1 MNNIFINNNDI
12 DGLQFGSSSVSKVY
26 FGSNLVYED
35 APIPNYLQFT
45 AVNGDATIG
54 LDRVSMSPNVS
65 YSFDGTNWTTWDY
78 SDITITSGS
87 TVYMKGNN
95 PNGFTTGTT
104 TATTVD
110 KYSKFVMTGTV
121 EANGNV
127 MSLLYEDNFEGEYVL
142 PSNWCFAALFSGCTS
157 LTTAPELPA
166 TGVTYNCYRN
176 MFHNTSIVETPEL
189 PAITLASSCYQNMFH
204 SCTSLT
210 TAPTTLP
217 ATSLASSCYQGMF
230 LGCTSLTTA
239 PVLPATTL
247 ATYCYSNM
255 FEGCSSLT
263 SAPELTSTTLTERC
277 YYGMFAGCASLTS
290 APQLPATTL
299 ATTCYANMFR
309 GCTSLTT
316 APVLPA
322 KTLVSQCYNN
332 IFTNCSSLN
341 YIKAMFTTT
350 PSTSYTSN
358 WVQGVASSGT
368 YVKNSSASYTT
379 RGTSA
384 IPNNWTVQTASS

>member
-54 LDRVSMSPNVS
+54 LNSGTSPNVS
-65 YSFDGTNWTTWDY
+65 YSFDGTNWTSWDY
-78 SDITITSGS
+78 SNLTIPSGS
-87 TVYMKGNN
+87 TLYMKGNN
-95 PNGFTTGTT
+95 SNGFNTQNSYNTFTM
-104 TATTVD
+104 
-110 KYSKFVMTGTV
+110 SGTV
-121 EANGNV
+121 EAHGNI
-127 MSLLYEDNFEGEYVL
+127 MSLLYEDNFDEQLTIPNDY
-142 PSNWCFAALFSGCTS
+142 CFYFLFQNSSGLITP
-157 LTTAPELPA
+157 PELPA
-166 TGVTYNCYRN
+166 TTMKSWCYAG
-176 MFHNTSIVETPEL
+176 MFEG
-189 PAITLASSCYQNMFH
+189 
-204 SCTSLT
+204 CTGLT
-210 TAPTTLP
+210 TPPTLP
-217 ATSLASSCYQGMF
+217 ATTTIEHCYRSMF
-230 LGCTSLTTA
+230 
-239 PVLPATTL
+239 
-247 ATYCYSNM
+247 N
-255 FEGCSSLT
+255 GCSSLT
-263 SAPELTSTTLTERC
+263 SAPQLPATTLTERC
-277 YYGMFAGCASLTS
+277 YYGMFAGCSSLTS

-332 IFTNCSSLN
+332 MFTNCSNLN

-358 WVQGVASSGT
+358 WVSGVASSGT

-384 IPNNWTVQTASS
+384 IPTGWTIQTASS